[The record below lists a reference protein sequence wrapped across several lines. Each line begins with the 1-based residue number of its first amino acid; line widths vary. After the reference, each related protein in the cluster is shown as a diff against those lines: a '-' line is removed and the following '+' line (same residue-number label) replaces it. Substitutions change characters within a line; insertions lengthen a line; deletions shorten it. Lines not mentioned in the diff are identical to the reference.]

1 MADDVRSAPRDLSA
15 LRIPRNDD
23 APRPARPGRW
33 ILLAL
38 LVLGAGLWGWRTWN
52 SNARRPEV
60 ETGLVRL
67 VGAADESA
75 LLSASGYILPDRKA
89 DVSSKTFGRL
99 EWIGVDVGSVVT
111 KDTVIGRLANAD
123 VAAHVEETK
132 ATLKDAE
139 REWARWKK
147 IVDDGLE
154 PGETLDKAETLLQ
167 LARARVKQAEA
178 ALEYTLIR
186 APFDGV
192 VTKRNVQVG
201 ETVGPIAGGGTS
213 TVGSLCTIV
222 DRSSLEMVA
231 DVNETHIAK
240 VTVGQKAEVS
250 ADARPERKYRG
261 EVRQVVPTADRQKG
275 IVQVKIRLLDVDDAL
290 LPEMAARAAFL
301 RGGAEAGSPRKV
313 IAPRGSLRER
323 GAARGV
329 FILDGTRVRFQ
340 EVQVGAE
347 GEDGAE
353 ILKGLHG
360 GETVVTGG
368 PQVEDGAEVRLKR
381 P

>member
-1 MADDVRSAPRDLSA
+1 MVDDVRSAPRDLSA
-15 LRIPRNDD
+15 LRIPRKDD
-23 APRPARPGRW
+23 APRPARTGRW
-33 ILLAL
+33 ILLGL
-38 LVLGAGLWGWRTWN
+38 VVLGAGFWAWKTW
-52 SNARRPEV
+52 SAGARRPEV
-60 ETGLVRL
+60 ETALVRL
-67 VGAADESA
+67 VGAAEESA

-89 DVSSKTFGRL
+89 DVSSKIFGRL
-99 EWIGVDVGSVVT
+99 EWIGVDVGSQVK
-111 KDTVIGRLANAD
+111 KDAVIGRLANAD
-123 VAAHVEETK
+123 VAAQVEEAK
-132 ATLKDAE
+132 ANLRDAE
-139 REWARWKK
+139 REYARWKK

-167 LARARVKQAEA
+167 LVRARVKQAEA
-178 ALEYTLIR
+178 AFEYTLIR

-240 VTVGQKAEVS
+240 VKVGQKAEVA
-250 ADARPERKYRG
+250 ADARPEKKYRG

-275 IVQVKIRLLDVDDAL
+275 IVQVKVRLLDVDDAL
-290 LPEMAARAAFL
+290 LPEMAARASFL
-301 RGGAEAGSPRKV
+301 RGGAEAGAPRKV

-329 FILDGTRVRFQ
+329 FVLEGTRVRFQ

-368 PQVEDGAEVRLKR
+368 PQIEDGADVRLKK